1 MNGLKLSLGIFELNQ
16 FQSKVILISYFCL
29 GGYIINLMDAMHFVR
44 YDELKQYK
52 PFVQQMEKE
61 GKVEVIE
68 DLTFPNFYQQED
80 GHLYVLRKLK
90 QWIL

>member
-1 MNGLKLSLGIFELNQ
+1 
-16 FQSKVILISYFCL
+16 
-29 GGYIINLMDAMHFVR
+29 MDAMHFVR

-80 GHLYVLRKLK
+80 GHLYVLRKIK
-90 QWIL
+90 